1 MLTVFGKLKH
11 LKFSMSARVFRY
23 SANLL
28 KMQER
33 GSCKKLAGVW
43 ESIFSIK
50 TKTKM
55 LITRL
60 YSWFLFGL
68 KSRQF
73 CEKKYQCHK
82 FWLNILPPVPKM
94 RLLSIFQIIYIRV
107 KRYCIVHRCFK
118 LKSLIQKMHFSQNS
132 PTFPGFSAA
141 SSGWLDPYL
150 LQPPYLGFEPG
161 SRRDPAPYIYS
172 HKFAQLS
179 PRSHTAPLFISFK
192 EKHDT

>member
-1 MLTVFGKLKH
+1 MLTFFGKLKH
-11 LKFSMSARVFRY
+11 LKFPMSARVFRY

-68 KSRQF
+68 KSRQL
-73 CEKKYQCHK
+73 CEK
-82 FWLNILPPVPKM
+82 NI
-94 RLLSIFQIIYIRV
+94 
-107 KRYCIVHRCFK
+107 
-118 LKSLIQKMHFSQNS
+118 
-132 PTFPGFSAA
+132 SA
-141 SSGWLDPYL
+141 
-150 LQPPYLGFEPG
+150 
-161 SRRDPAPYIYS
+161 
-172 HKFAQLS
+172 
-179 PRSHTAPLFISFK
+179 TSFG
-192 EKHDT
+192 